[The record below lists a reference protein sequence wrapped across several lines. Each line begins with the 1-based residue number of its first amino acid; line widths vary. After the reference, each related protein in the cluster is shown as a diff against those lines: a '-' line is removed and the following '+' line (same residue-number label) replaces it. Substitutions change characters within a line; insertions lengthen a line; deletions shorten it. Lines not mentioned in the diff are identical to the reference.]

1 MAIDPRISLGV
12 QQLQLNDPLTQYG
25 QVQNILAAQSQR
37 QAAGTQNELAQA
49 QLGQAR
55 MSMREV
61 QEAQEFITQIMAE
74 AKKNGAPTDD
84 PMQSAMQMLNHP
96 NAKVREA
103 GKSLFDANQTVLAY
117 QQDRSFT
124 NRNAPKPPP
133 AAAPSVAG
141 PSAPVDARNID
152 EAMQM
157 DYIKNGPPG
166 VTYEDFVASRAE
178 GLAAPVAAS
187 TPVVTATLQALG
199 VDPAPRVNNLPTVAP
214 AAAAQNNALATPS
227 KADQLLTEINYL
239 RTNFPYSAKA
249 KEQITFLTKQY
260 ETLSKP
266 YVVGRNLVT
275 GGGENIFT
283 SSQDI
288 TPTDIK
294 RLTAERDALPPNHPN
309 RPLYDKAI
317 ANLGS
322 SEQLAKDRLNFDRDK
337 FAWEKANPGYTIQQS
352 EDGSIVGVNN
362 RTLKAFPVT
371 LGGTSPPANAPFVS
385 GAAPAPTNANK
396 PGAAVTTS
404 PIIEPRGDVLKGK
417 SFGLTETQGN
427 ATAFGLRMKES
438 HAALKDLES
447 KGETGTGV
455 VRGTVGAVVGLVPF
469 IGDKFTAATDDIFNV
484 LPGILGG
491 MSPEQQQVVNGRINF
506 ITAVLRKESG
516 AAISPGE
523 FITAEKLYFP
533 KPGDD
538 ITVIKQKQKAREL
551 AIKAMEIQAGPGAK
565 SMQSLTP
572 GGSGTNSFDPLGLFT
587 DK

>member
-1 MAIDPRISLGV
+1 MPIDPRISLGV
-12 QQLQLNDPLTQYG
+12 QPIQIADPLAQYG
-25 QVQNILAAQSQR
+25 QVQNILAAQDQR
-37 QAAGTQNELAQA
+37 RAAGTQNELAQA
-49 QLGQAR
+49 QLGQVR
-55 MSMREV
+55 TSLREA
-61 QEAQEFITQIMAE
+61 QEAQDYITQVMAE
-74 AKKNGAPTDD
+74 AKKNNAPTSD
-84 PMQSAMQMLNHP
+84 PMDAAMQMLNHP

-117 QQDRSFT
+117 QQDKAFA
-124 NRNAPKPPP
+124 NRTAPQPLKATALPP
-133 AAAPSVAG
+133 AAGAQSV
-141 PSAPVDARNID
+141 PVPND
-152 EAMQM
+152 ESYNAWLKDKTDLPYRDWLNTQTQTQT
-157 DYIKNGPPG
+157 N
-166 VTYEDFVASRAE
+166 A
-178 GLAAPVAAS
+178 LA
-187 TPVVTATLQALG
+187 
-199 VDPAPRVNNLPTVAP
+199 PTVAP
-214 AAAAQNNALATPS
+214 APAAAPAQGNALATPS
-227 KADQLLTEINYL
+227 KANQILEEINDL
-239 RTNFPYSAKA
+239 RTRFPYSAKA
-249 KEQITFLTKQY
+249 KQQIEFLTKQY

-283 SSQDI
+283 SQQNI

-322 SEQLAKDRLNFDRDK
+322 SERLAQERLNFDRQK

-362 RTLKAFPVT
+362 RTLQAFPVT
-371 LGGTSPPANAPFVS
+371 LSQTPPPANAPFVG
-385 GAAPAPTNANK
+385 GAAPAPANANK
-396 PGAAVTTS
+396 PNAAVTTS
-404 PIIEPRGDVLKGK
+404 PIIQPRGEALKGK
-417 SFGLTETQGN
+417 SSGLTESQGN

-438 HAALKDLES
+438 HAALKELES
-447 KGETGTGV
+447 KGETGTGI
-455 VRGTVGAVVGLVPF
+455 VRGTVGGVVGLVPF
-469 IGDKFTAATDDIFNV
+469 VGDKFTAATDDIFNV

>member
-1 MAIDPRISLGV
+1 MPIDPRISLGV
-12 QQLQLNDPLTQYG
+12 QQLQIADPLAQYG
-25 QVQNILAAQSQR
+25 QVQNILAAQDQR
-37 QAAGTQNELAQA
+37 RAAGTQNELAQA
-49 QLGQAR
+49 QLGQVR
-55 MSMREV
+55 TSLREA
-61 QEAQEFITQIMAE
+61 QEAQDFIAQVMAE
-74 AKKNGAPTDD
+74 AKKNNAPTSD
-84 PMQSAMQMLNHP
+84 PMDAAMQMLNHP

-117 QQDRSFT
+117 QQDKAFANRTAPQPLQATALPPAAGAQPVPVPNDESYKAWLADKTSDLPFRDWLGQQTQTQT
-124 NRNAPKPPP
+124 NALAPAAATPAP
-133 AAAPSVAG
+133 AAAPAQG
-141 PSAPVDARNID
+141 NA
-152 EAMQM
+152 
-157 DYIKNGPPG
+157 
-166 VTYEDFVASRAE
+166 
-178 GLAAPVAAS
+178 LAAPSRANQI
-187 TPVVTATLQALG
+187 LE
-199 VDPAPRVNNLPTVAP
+199 
-214 AAAAQNNALATPS
+214 
-227 KADQLLTEINYL
+227 EINDL
-239 RTNFPYSAKA
+239 RTRFPYSARA
-249 KEQITFLTKQY
+249 KQQIEFLTKQY

-283 SSQDI
+283 SQQDI

-294 RLTAERDALPPNHPN
+294 RLTAERDALPIGHPN
-309 RPLYDKAI
+309 RRLYDQAI

-322 SEQLAKDRLNFDRDK
+322 SERLAQERLNFDRQK

-362 RTLKAFPVT
+362 RTLQAFPVT
-371 LGGTSPPANAPFVS
+371 LSQTPPPANAPFVA
-385 GAAPAPTNANK
+385 GAAPAPANANK

-404 PIIEPRGDVLKGK
+404 PIIQPRGEALKGK
-417 SFGLTETQGN
+417 SSGLTESQGN

-438 HAALKDLES
+438 HAALKELES
-447 KGETGTGV
+447 KGETGTGI
-455 VRGTVGAVVGLVPF
+455 VRGTVGGVVGLVPF
-469 IGDKFTAATDDIFNV
+469 VGDKFTAATDDIFNV

-565 SMQSLTP
+565 SMQSLVP
-572 GGSGTNSFDPLGLFT
+572 GGSGTNSFDPLDLFT

>member
-1 MAIDPRISLGV
+1 MPIDPRISLGI
-12 QQLQLNDPLTQYG
+12 QQLQLTDPLAQYG
-25 QVQNILAAQSQR
+25 QEQNILAAQAQR
-37 QAAGTQNELAQA
+37 QSAGTQNELAQL

-55 MSMREV
+55 TSMREV
-61 QEAQEFITQIMAE
+61 QEAQEFVAQVMAK
-74 AKKNGAPTDD
+74 AKENGAPTSD
-84 PMQSAMQMLNHP
+84 PMDAAMQMLRHP
-96 NAKVREA
+96 NAKVRAA
-103 GKSLFDANQTVLAY
+103 GQSLFEANEKVLAY
-117 QQDRSFT
+117 QQDKSFA
-124 NRNAPKPPP
+124 NRTAPQPLQATTLPAAAGAKDVPMPNDESYNAWLKDKSSDLPFRDWLGQQTAKQANALAPAAPAP
-133 AAAPSVAG
+133 AAAP
-141 PSAPVDARNID
+141 
-152 EAMQM
+152 
-157 DYIKNGPPG
+157 
-166 VTYEDFVASRAE
+166 
-178 GLAAPVAAS
+178 
-187 TPVVTATLQALG
+187 
-199 VDPAPRVNNLPTVAP
+199 
-214 AAAAQNNALATPS
+214 AQGNALATPS
-227 KADQLLTEINYL
+227 KANQILEEINDL
-239 RTNFPYSAKA
+239 RTRFPYSARA
-249 KEQITFLTKQY
+249 KQQIEFLTKQY

-283 SSQDI
+283 SQQDI

-309 RPLYDKAI
+309 RKLYDQAI

-322 SEQLAKDRLNFDRDK
+322 SERLAQDRLNFDRDK

-371 LGGTSPPANAPFVS
+371 LSQTPPPANAPFVA
-385 GAAPAPTNANK
+385 GAAPASGGSAK
-396 PGAAVTTS
+396 PGTAVTTS
-404 PIIEPRGDVLKGK
+404 PIIQPSGDVLKGK
-417 SFGLTETQGN
+417 SSGLTETQSN
-427 ATAFGLRMKES
+427 ATAFGMRMKDS
-438 HAALKDLES
+438 HALLKDLEN

-455 VRGTVGAVVGLVPF
+455 VRGTVGGVVGLVPF
-469 IGDKFTAATDDIFNV
+469 VGDKFTAATDDIFNV

-551 AIKAMEIQAGPGAK
+551 AIKAMEIQAGLGAK
-565 SMQSLTP
+565 SIQSLVP
-572 GGSGTNSFDPLGLFT
+572 GESGTNSFDPLGLFT